1 VTERRQGWIALGVL
15 GLAAVALIA
24 VELSKGALDYGESTI
39 LDPCT
44 DERPPFPGDG
54 FDATVQRIVL
64 DGLDGAACELGAT
77 REELVLAF
85 DPDLSDDE
93 VRWDQET
100 IERAVRSGLLR
111 SIDDAEERDDI
122 GGIPATILRE
132 VVERAPLD
140 LLIRGG
146 EALGGLLERFFDR
159 R

>member
-1 VTERRQGWIALGVL
+1 MSRRRQGWIALGVL

-24 VELSKGALDYGESTI
+24 VELSKGALDYGESTEV
-39 LDPCT
+39 DPCT

-85 DPDLSDDE
+85 DPSLGDE
-93 VRWDQET
+93 VRWDEET

-146 EALGGLLERFFDR
+146 DALGGLLERFFDR